1 LVFSGETMP
10 AQQTPETHP
19 PLQSQRPPVCAA
31 CFREMHFVGAG
42 LHARF
47 QRLEVRHFACD
58 CGERTS
64 EVVARLN

>member
-1 LVFSGETMP
+1 MP
-10 AQQTPETHP
+10 VHQAPEPHLPSHLQQ
-19 PLQSQRPPVCAA
+19 PPVCAA
-31 CFREMHFVGAG
+31 CFREMHFVCAG